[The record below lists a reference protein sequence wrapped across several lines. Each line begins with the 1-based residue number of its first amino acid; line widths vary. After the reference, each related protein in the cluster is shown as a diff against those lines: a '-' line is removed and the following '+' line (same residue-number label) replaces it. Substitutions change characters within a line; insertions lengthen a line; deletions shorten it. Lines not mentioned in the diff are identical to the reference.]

1 MLISCSKDYLE
12 ESHKLKQKTLNG
24 TKRGRNCE
32 RNLCLLTRIFAAQCQ
47 GTEWARHQAQG
58 RGWAKAGLGCD
69 PAGGGQ
75 DQAW

>member
-1 MLISCSKDYLE
+1 MEQSKGE
-12 ESHKLKQKTLNG
+12 T
-24 TKRGRNCE
+24 E

-47 GTEWARHQAQG
+47 GTEWARHQARG